1 MANKRPKNAAAI
13 LTIWEASNMS
23 DKGKKAI
30 AEWLRQQAKNLLKDG
45 KNYSKRFTARYMYL

>member
-1 MANKRPKNAAAI
+1 MASTRPKNSAAS
-13 LTIWEASNMS
+13 LTIWEASQMS

>member
-1 MANKRPKNAAAI
+1 MANKRQKNAAAI